1 MDFKELYLKRRS
13 CRFYSNEEVNE
24 ADLKLIL
31 DAGMHAP
38 VARGAYG
45 DLLLYSLKGEK
56 LKFVI
61 DKIKEKRGIDPSY
74 GAANLVLVLH
84 KGKKIELVN
93 QDTGCIIE
101 NMCLMATELGLGN
114 VFSYS
119 VGQLIILDEEIVKYL
134 GIKPEYTVTAGV
146 FLGHRSSEEVKVVEH
161 KIEVIE

>member
-13 CRFYSNEEVNE
+13 CRFYNDEEVSE

-45 DLLLYSLKGEK
+45 DLVLYSLKGEK
-56 LKFVI
+56 LKYVI

-74 GAANLVLVLH
+74 GAKNLVLVLH
-84 KGKKIELVN
+84 KGKKTDLVN
-93 QDTGCIIE
+93 QDAGCVIE
-101 NMCLMATELGLGN
+101 NMCLMATDLGLGN

-119 VGQLIILDEEIVKYL
+119 VGQLIILDEDIVKFL
-134 GIKPEYTVTAGV
+134 GIEPEYTVTAGV
-146 FLGHRSSEEVKVVEH
+146 FLGHRSSDEVKVVEH
-161 KIEVIE
+161 KIKVIE